1 MNNRYTITDAANI
14 LHVHAHTLRYW
25 EEELQLTIP
34 RNELGRRVYYQEQ
47 IDMFRNI
54 KELKEEGYQ
63 LQAIRSQVGAEM
75 GNYTGT
81 TPQEQDIAA
90 AKVDKMRKFQE
101 IISEAVRQAME
112 ENREELGRELS
123 NRIIGEMNDI
133 ARETMT
139 KQEEQYRKLDL
150 AIRQQLKANR
160 KSHFWKWGQREVA
173 AKLKEELRGNKKEA
187 VTKQDN
193 YISET

>member
-34 RNELGRRVYYQEQ
+34 RNELGHRVYYQEQ

-63 LQAIRSQVGAEM
+63 LQAIRSQVGADTA
-75 GNYTGT
+75 NYTGA

-90 AKVDKMRKFQE
+90 AKMDKMRKFQE
-101 IISEAVRQAME
+101 IINEAVRQAIE

-123 NRIIGEMNDI
+123 SRIIGEMNDI
-133 ARETMT
+133 AQETMT

-150 AIRQQLKANR
+150 AIRQQLKTESKKR
-160 KSHFWKWGQREVA
+160 FWKWGQRDVA

-187 VTKQDN
+187 VTKQDSF
-193 YISET
+193 ISET

>member
-34 RNELGRRVYYQEQ
+34 RNELGHRVYYQEQ

-90 AKVDKMRKFQE
+90 AKMDKMRKFQE
-101 IISEAVRQAME
+101 IINEAVRQAME

-150 AIRQQLKANR
+150 AIRQQLKSDR

>member
-34 RNELGRRVYYQEQ
+34 RNELGHRVYYQEQ

-63 LQAIRSQVGAEM
+63 LQAIRMQVGADM
-75 GNYTGT
+75 ADYTVN
-81 TPQEQDIAA
+81 TPQQKDIAA
-90 AKVDKMRKFQE
+90 SKMDKMQKFQE
-101 IISEAVRQAME
+101 IINEAVRQAIE
-112 ENREELGRELS
+112 ENREELGRELTS
-123 NRIIGEMNDI
+123 RIIGEMNDI
-133 ARETMT
+133 AQETMS
-139 KQEEQYRKLDL
+139 KQEEQYRKLDF
-150 AIRQQLKANR
+150 AIRQQLRPEGKR
-160 KSHFWKWGQREVA
+160 KFWKWGQHEVA
-173 AKLKEELRGNKKEA
+173 AKLKEELRNNKKEA
-187 VTKQDN
+187 ATKQDH